1 MKVLPLLLGLA
12 LYPSGAFPSPVDVN
26 HVSPK
31 QTDTGSFLNPSSLF
45 KPTFRYWLL
54 DASVDPKIL
63 ANDIKQS
70 AAIGSGGIELVG
82 FYEYGGELGM
92 MPAGANWST
101 YGFGTPAY
109 RHLFK
114 TALQTHLQKGTL
126 MDFIIGPNQGQGVPA
141 DATNTG
147 LQWDMIPYTAEVP
160 QNGSFEGILP
170 GWADGTLV
178 SLVTALVSSTRN
190 VSTQVAGTA
199 GASNITYQEYT
210 LKADSLKRHL
220 QGFDE
225 NTGHFKISL
234 PRSPTGTHYRI
245 FAFYERLS
253 GYRNLHFESA
263 RHENIFDDGS
273 YAVDHFDSAGAQV
286 VIDFWE
292 KHMLVDGIPE
302 LLNKAG
308 RYAWE
313 DSLELPSNVT
323 WSRTLASRFE
333 KLFGYQLEL
342 YMPLITFK
350 QNNLAVQGD
359 SPGSFHCLLDTPDQG
374 QGFVNDYRAAL
385 VDGYKEYLDTLGR
398 WVRQTLRL
406 QLSVQPAY
414 GMPMDM
420 QAVIPYVNVPECESL
435 SFLDSIDSYRQ
446 FTGPA
451 HLSGKRIISNEVGAV
466 RGSAFSLHIPD
477 LLFSVNR
484 ALVGGINRVVIH
496 GQTYSGSYFGT
507 TWPGYTPFRYLFS
520 DPWSAKLPS
529 WEHALQSVLGYIG
542 RAQYSQQQ
550 GVAKTD
556 VAIYN
561 KQSSTAFAVVY
572 DHDDL
577 LKKGWSYSYLSA
589 GSLFHYQAKVHD
601 GVLAPDGPGWKA
613 LVVPSSQNIT
623 CAALKTLTRFALKG
637 LPVLLAGGLPD
648 EYATGSK
655 SHHAN
660 FTSQL
665 QGLIETKNVHQV
677 EAGQVANK
685 LSSLNLHPNIRADV
699 NGTLYTT
706 WREDKYLSYAM
717 LFADLDPLCGSI
729 TVQSS
734 AKPYFLDPWTGETF
748 PVAVYQRDKSLTT
761 IPISLS
767 GSQTLFLVFDDASE
781 QRGSIS
787 PVHINTTSAN
797 LVTAKLDEDNDDVFV
812 VSFKQSKDVSE
823 VVLSN
828 GTDYSVDT
836 TNIPEPFQLANWN
849 LTVEHWEAPDNFSDS
864 VGTFKYNTSHRLDT
878 PTSWTNIPALVNTSG
893 IGFYSTSFEWPP
905 LTGLNCTLGAYLH
918 IPNVKDAIIVSINE
932 VSLRPLDPAHASVDI
947 TEYLVIGR
955 NLVQVLVPTTM
966 WNYVQSVIGNLS
978 TAGSLPLPVTL
989 QKYTG
994 APVSGRVATGL
1005 LDPVTIIPIASV
1017 KLRL

>member
-1 MKVLPLLLGLA
+1 MRALVLLSGLSF
-12 LYPSGAFPSPVDVN
+12 YPSRAFPSPVDVS
-26 HVSPK
+26 HVSPR
-31 QTDTGSFLNPSSLF
+31 QIDTGSFLNPSSLF
-45 KPTFRYWLL
+45 KPLFRYWLP
-54 DASVDPKIL
+54 DASVDAEVL

-70 AAIGSGGIELVG
+70 TAIGSGGIELVG
-82 FYEYGGELGM
+82 FYEYGGELGV
-92 MPAGANWST
+92 MPVGANWST
-101 YGFGTPAY
+101 FGFGTPAY

-114 TALQTHLQKGTL
+114 TALQTHLQEGTL
-126 MDFIIGPNQGQGVPA
+126 MDFILGPNQGQGVPA
-141 DATNTG
+141 DATNPG

-178 SLVTALVSSTRN
+178 SLVTASVSSTRN
-190 VSTQVAGTA
+190 ASAQVVGTA

-234 PRSPTGTHYRI
+234 PRAPTGTHYRI

-253 GYRNLHFESA
+253 GYRNLHFESS
-263 RHENIFDDGS
+263 RHETIFDNGS
-273 YAVDHFDSAGAQV
+273 YAVDHFDRAGAQV
-286 VIDFWE
+286 VIDFWQQ
-292 KHMLVDGIPE
+292 HMLVDGIPE
-302 LLNKAG
+302 LLHKAG

-359 SPGSFHCLLDTPDQG
+359 SPGSFHCILDTPDQG
-374 QGFVNDYRAAL
+374 QGYVNDYRAAL
-385 VDGYKEYLDTLGR
+385 VDGYREYLETLGQ

-420 QAVIPYVNVPECESL
+420 QAVIPYVDVPECESL
-435 SFLDSIDSYRQ
+435 SFVDSVDSYRQ

-451 HLSGKRIISNEVGAV
+451 HLSGKRIISNEMGAV

-477 LLFSVNR
+477 LLFSINR
-484 ALVGGINRVVIH
+484 ALVGGVNRVVIH

-507 TWPGYTPFRYLFS
+507 TWPGYTPFR
-520 DPWSAKLPS
+520 
-529 WEHALQSVLGYIG
+529 
-542 RAQYSQQQ
+542 AQYIQQR

-561 KQSSTAFAVVY
+561 KQSATAFVTVY
-572 DHDDL
+572 DQVDL
-577 LKKGWSYSYLSA
+577 LKKGWSYSYLSPENLLGPHA
-589 GSLFHYQAKVHD
+589 TVQD
-601 GVLAPDGPGWKA
+601 GVLAPDGPAWKA

-623 CAALKTLTRFALKG
+623 CAALETLALFARRG
-637 LPVLLAGGLPD
+637 LPILLAGGLPG
-648 EYATGSK
+648 EYATGSEG
-655 SHHAN
+655 HHAD

-665 QGLIETKNVHQV
+665 QSLVRTENVHQV
-677 EAGQVANK
+677 KAGQVANK
-685 LSSLNLHPNIRADV
+685 LSSLNIRPNVGADV

-706 WREDKYLSYAM
+706 WREDKTSRYAM
-717 LFADLDPLCGSI
+717 LYADLDPLRGSI
-729 TVQSS
+729 TVQSL

-748 PVAVYQRDKSLTT
+748 PVAVYQRDNDSTT

-767 GSQTLFLVFDDASE
+767 GNQTLFLAFGDASE
-781 QRGSIS
+781 QRGSIP
-787 PVHINTTSAN
+787 PVYINTTSAS
-797 LVTAKLDEDNDDVFV
+797 LVEAKVDDDDEDVFV
-812 VSFKQSKDVSE
+812 VSFKQSKDVSK
-823 VVLSN
+823 VILSN
-828 GTDYSVDT
+828 GTDYGVNT
-836 TNIPEPFQLANWN
+836 ANIPEPFQLVDWN
-849 LTVEHWEAPDNFSDS
+849 LTVEHWEAPDNFSDLA
-864 VGTFKYNTSHRLDT
+864 GTFKYNTSHQLDT
-878 PTSWTNIPALVNTSG
+878 PTSWTEIPALVNTSG

-905 LTGLNCTLGAYLH
+905 LTELNYSLGAYLH
-918 IPNVKDAIIVSINE
+918 IPNVKDAVIVSINE
-932 VSLRPLDPAHASVDI
+932 VSLPPLDPAHAHIDI
-947 TEYLVIGR
+947 TEHLVNGH

-966 WNYVQSVIGNLS
+966 WNYVRSVIGNLS
-978 TAGSLPLPVTL
+978 TAGSQPLPVTL
-989 QKYTG
+989 QKHMG
-994 APVSGRVATGL
+994 APISERVATGL
-1005 LDPVTIIPIASV
+1005 LSPVTIIPTVSM
-1017 KLRL
+1017 KLHF